1 MENYIGRL
9 LDNRYEIL
17 EAIGS
22 GGMAVVYKA
31 RCHRLNRIVAIKIL
45 KDDLSQDAEFRRRFH
60 AESQAVAMMSHP
72 NIINVYDVSHSD
84 NIDYIVMELIEGITL
99 KQYMEQKGALNWREV
114 LHFATQIAKALEH
127 AHGRGIIHRDIKPH
141 NIIILK
147 DGSVKVADFGIAR
160 VSSAQSTLTREAL
173 GSVHYISPEQAK
185 GGKIDYRSDL
195 YSLGVV
201 MYEMLTGRPPYD
213 GETPV
218 SVAIQHINAQAAM
231 PRTLQPQIPLGI
243 EQITMRAMCA
253 DLDERYE
260 SAEHMLWELDEFR
273 KNPNINLA
281 AEPAPVVTEQPASTT
296 QTAAERAVH
305 GKSSVATKQKRTEKS
320 AKKRSSAGLI
330 AGIICI
336 ALAIFGIG
344 YFLYSF
350 FLSDIFTSTIE
361 VEVPDFVGEYA
372 EGINHSAYPQ
382 FNIFIGE
389 WIPSDNVEP
398 GYVISQS
405 PKGDRMAKAGSS
417 ISLTVSSG
425 PSTDSMRDLVSQTV
439 QNATTILDNLLLD
452 IDVELVY
459 EPSDFINDGC
469 VIRTEPS
476 VGEPLSA
483 GQLVTLVVSTGPEIK
498 LTPVPGLLG
507 LKESRAIEKLDEA
520 NLEYDIT
527 YVDSDEPEGTV
538 IFQSIQQDEMVKE
551 GTVINLQVSTGSIDE
566 EEPDEPVD
574 ENVTEFPGM
583 PVTRILSI
591 ILPDL
596 EDVMR
601 VSVFMDGARQDEF
614 DVDPA
619 TVTNHQIPI
628 ALDGAGVHKID
639 IYINGALWKSM
650 SYDFDAGE
658 IVS

>member
-17 EAIGS
+17 EVIGT

-84 NIDYIVMELIEGITL
+84 NVDYIVMELIEGITL

-127 AHGRGIIHRDIKPH
+127 AHSRGIIHRDIKPH

-201 MYEMLTGRPPYD
+201 MYEMLTGRPPFD

-218 SVAIQHINAQAAM
+218 SVAIQHINAQAVM
-231 PRTLQPQIPLGI
+231 PRTIQPQIPLGI
-243 EQITMRAMCA
+243 EQITMRAMKA
-253 DLDERYE
+253 DMDERYE
-260 SAEHMLWELDEFR
+260 SAAEMLWDLDEFR

-281 AEPAPVVTEQPASTT
+281 APSVPEVQVKKDTT
-296 QTAAERAVH
+296 VTAADRAVH
-305 GKSSVATKQKRTEKS
+305 GKAAVAAKKKTQSRNKRTGS
-320 AKKRSSAGLI
+320 TGLV

-336 ALAIFGIG
+336 ALAVLGIG

-350 FLSDIFTSTIE
+350 FLADVFSGIEEIE
-361 VEVPDFVGEYA
+361 VPNFVGQHA
-372 EGINHSAYPQ
+372 DSINHASYPQ
-382 FNIFIGE
+382 FNIYIGE
-389 WIPSDNVEP
+389 WLPNDSVEP

-405 PKGDRMAKAGSS
+405 PKAERMAKVGTS
-417 ISLTVSSG
+417 IALTVSSG
-425 PSTDSMRDLVSQTV
+425 SATDSMRDLVNQTV

-452 IDVELVY
+452 IKVDLLY
-459 EPSDFINDGC
+459 ETSDLINEDC
-469 VIRTEPS
+469 VIRTVPS
-476 VGEPLSA
+476 AGEPLSA
-483 GQLVTLVVSTGPEIK
+483 GQVVTLIVSTGPEIK

-507 LKESRAIEKLDEA
+507 LDEERAVEKLTQA
-520 NLEYDIT
+520 NLDHDIVH
-527 YVDSDEPEGTV
+527 VDSDEPEGTV
-538 IFQSIQQDEMVKE
+538 IFQSIHQDEMVKE
-551 GTVINLQVSTGSIDE
+551 GTTINLQISNGPQGPEDPLNGETTG
-566 EEPDEPVD
+566 
-574 ENVTEFPGM
+574 FPGM
-583 PVTRILSI
+583 PITRII
-591 ILPDL
+591 NIMLPDMD
-596 EDVMR
+596 DVMM
-601 VSVFMDGARQDEF
+601 VSVFMDGVKQDEF
-614 DVDPA
+614 EVDPA
-619 TVTNHQIPI
+619 TVSNHQIPI
-628 ALDGAGVHKID
+628 ALDGVGVHQIEVLID
-639 IYINGALWKSM
+639 GALWSTM

-658 IVS
+658 IVY